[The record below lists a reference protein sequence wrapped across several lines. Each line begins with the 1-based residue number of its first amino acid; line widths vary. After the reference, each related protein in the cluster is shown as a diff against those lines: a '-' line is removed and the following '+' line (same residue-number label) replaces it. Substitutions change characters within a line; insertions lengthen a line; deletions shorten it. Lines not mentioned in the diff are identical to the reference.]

1 MYRVDVY
8 LRVRRAVMVDGMSM
22 REAARTFGLHRDTVR
37 KMLAYSVPPGYRRQI
52 PPRRPKLEPFTGV
65 IDRILEDDLA
75 RPRKQRHTAKRIFE
89 RLRDEYGFDGG
100 YTTVKDYVRE
110 HRRQTREMFVPL
122 SHAPGHAQC
131 DFGEALVVI
140 GGVERKAHCFVIDLP
155 HSDGCFVK
163 AYPAETTEAFLDG
176 HVSAFSFLGGVPRSI
191 LYDNTKLAVAKILGD
206 GRRQRTRA
214 FTELQSHYLFEDR
227 FGRPGKGNDKGKVE
241 GLVGYARRNF
251 LVPVPSFESFDAL
264 NAYLERRCLERTD
277 AQLRGHTETIGQRME
292 RDLDAL
298 LPLPPAAYDA
308 CEKQAGRVSSLSLVR
323 YKTNDYSV
331 PVAYGY
337 RDVLVRGYVDEVVIG
352 CGSEVIARHIRSY
365 ERDDF
370 VYDPIHYLPLL
381 ERKSGAL
388 DQAAPLQGW
397 ALPEEFGTLRRLLE
411 SRMGRRGKREYVQVL
426 RLLETFSLSRRW
438 PGSIKG
444 RPPAGGPQLRR
455 RETPGAVPAGGAA
468 APAGSGALSLPA
480 TSPGERHVRRGL
492 HDLAVGESGM
502 NHQSTLLL
510 EHHLKE
516 LKLPSFL
523 REYGKMAAQC
533 AAEGVDHPQ
542 YLLRL
547 AELELIDRHQRM
559 VERRIRRPLP
569 RRKKP
574 GHLRLPSHPVAEQ
587 GTGDGTGPLRIHH
600 SAGRTS
606 SPSATAAPAR
616 PTWPWDWVM
625 AACPARDVSFTTP
638 AASAGDDPSL
648 MEASDERRLLNLAA
662 TSTSLNLLIDRRT
675 GASSQQ
681 FAGPGGTAFEVF
693 SQRYERGSI
702 MV

>member
-1 MYRVDVY
+1 M
-8 LRVRRAVMVDGMSM
+8 
-22 REAARTFGLHRDTVR
+22 
-37 KMLAYSVPPGYRRQI
+37 
-52 PPRRPKLEPFTGV
+52 
-65 IDRILEDDLA
+65 
-75 RPRKQRHTAKRIFE
+75 
-89 RLRDEYGFDGG
+89 
-100 YTTVKDYVRE
+100 
-110 HRRQTREMFVPL
+110 
-122 SHAPGHAQC
+122 
-131 DFGEALVVI
+131 VI
-140 GGVERKAHCFVIDLP
+140 GGAERKAHCFILDLP

-176 HVSAFSFLGGVPRSI
+176 HVPAFAYLGGVPQSI
-191 LYDNTKLAVAKILGD
+191 LYDNTRLAVAKILGD

-264 NAYLERRCLERTD
+264 NAYLERRCLERMD
-277 AQLRGHTETIGQRME
+277 AKLRGHTETIGQRME

-298 LPLPPAAYDA
+298 PPLPPAAYDA

-323 YKTNDYSV
+323 YRTKDYSV

-337 RDVLVRGYVDEVVIG
+337 RDVLVRGYVDEVVIS

-370 VYDPIHYLPLL
+370 VYDPIHYLPLS
-381 ERKSGAL
+381 ERKPGAL

-397 ALPEEFGTLRRLLE
+397 ELPDEFGTLRRLLE

-426 RLLETFSLSRRW
+426 RLLETFTQQEVQAAVKDAIRLGAISFDAVKHLVLCRLE
-438 PGSIKG
+438 G
-444 RPPAGGPQLRR
+444 RPPRLDLELYPCLPKVRVNTTSTR
-455 RETPGAVPAGGAA
+455 
-468 APAGSGALSLPA
+468 ALYD
-480 TSPGERHVRRGL
+480 SPHRKG
-492 HDLAVGESGM
+492 GM
-502 NHQSTLLL
+502 NDRSTLLL
-510 EHHLKE
+510 EHYLKE

-559 VERRIRRPLP
+559 VERRIRAARFPAVKSLDSFDFLAIP
-569 RRKKP
+569 SVNKALVMELARCEYIERRENVIAV
-574 GHLRLPSHPVAEQ
+574 GNS
-587 GTGDGTGPLRIHH
+587 GTGKTHIALALGLAVCQRGM
-600 SAGRTS
+600 SVG
-606 SPSATAAPAR
+606 
-616 PTWPWDWVM
+616 
-625 AACPARDVSFTTP
+625 FTTS
-638 AASAGDDPSL
+638 AALVHEL
-648 MEASDERRLLNLAA
+648 MEARDEGRLLNLQRQL
-662 TSTSLNLLIDRRT
+662 SRLNLLIIDELGFVPLSRT
-675 GASSQQ
+675 GAELL
-681 FAGPGGTAFEVF
+681 FEVF

-702 MV
+702 LVTTNLPFDVTTDLPFDEWTEVFGSERLTGALLDRLTHHVHILEMNGESYRLKRSRENAASQAPNDPDEE